1 MVGRVIHQVR
11 LHRKETTEVKH
22 GNKILLLV
30 ILVVGVAALQQ
41 LVELQQTVS
50 AVVAVLERHQQLQ
63 VLVSHTPEAA
73 AVAAGRPLDLADR
86 AVEVLAVMLMLLLP

>member
-1 MVGRVIHQVR
+1 MLERVIHQIR

-30 ILVVGVAALQQ
+30 MPVAVVVALQQ
-41 LVELQQTVS
+41 LAELQQTVL
-50 AVVAVLERHQQLQ
+50 AVVAALARHQQLQ

-73 AVAAGRPLDLADR
+73 AAAAERPLDLADR
-86 AVEVLAVMLMLLLP
+86 AVEVLVAMLMSLLP